1 VNSDLSAL
9 LPQERADLSALGYS
23 DQEIQLMIDGG
34 AGYQGPR
41 LAIDEDG
48 RWRNFITVGE

>member
-1 VNSDLSAL
+1 
-9 LPQERADLSALGYS
+9 LPQERADLAALGYS
-23 DQEIQLMIDGG
+23 EKQIRLMIDGG